1 MTTAASVYA
10 SGLVKTFGELRAVDG
25 IDLAVRQG
33 EIFGVLG
40 PNGAGK
46 TTMLRMLATLLPIDA
61 GQARV
66 FGVDVAREPH
76 RVRQLIGVTGQYA
89 SVDEDLTATENL
101 WLFGRL
107 QGLRSAEARATARGL
122 LAQFGLEEAADKPI
136 SQFSGGMR
144 RRLDLAASL
153 ITRPPLIFLDEPT
166 TGLDPRT
173 RGEMWDTIRGLAT
186 DGCTIMLTTQYLDEA
201 DQLADRVA
209 VIDRG
214 RKVAEGTPDELK
226 SSVGDST
233 LQLQLAE
240 NADQDLARQVA
251 WRVVGREPV
260 LTPESGRMNVPLDTA
275 DGAADVLIGLRQAGL
290 TITAVSVAM
299 PTLDEVFLA
308 LTGHGTGDAGQPGQT
323 DARRALPGGPMSTAT
338 AGRPPG
344 VRARR
349 PVVDPAAAVA
359 RARPHTS
366 VGETVSQTLSMA
378 WRALKKMRRNPE
390 QFFDVTLQPLL
401 FTAMFA
407 YIFGGAISGNV
418 SSYLPLLIPGIVA
431 QTVLTTCMSTGVQ
444 LREDMDKGVSDRFKS
459 LPIARIAPLAGPMI
473 ADLVRYV
480 IAAGL
485 TFVMGTVIGYRPG
498 GGVPGVLGAILLAV
512 FTGWAIAWIFTFTG
526 TIARNARSVQG
537 FSMLILFP
545 LTFLSNA
552 FVPVRTLPGALAAF
566 VKVNP
571 VSHLVSAARDLANH
585 GMISSEVGWTLLAGA
600 AVIVIFAPLS
610 VYSYKRHI

>member
-1 MTTAASVYA
+1 MTTVASVYA
-10 SGLVKTFGELRAVDG
+10 NGLVKTFGELRAVDG
-25 IDLAVRQG
+25 IDLEVRQG

-76 RVRQLIGVTGQYA
+76 RVRQLVGVTGQYA

-107 QGLRSAEARATARGL
+107 QGLRSAEARATALGL

-173 RGEMWDTIRGLAT
+173 RGEMWDTIRGLVA

-214 RKVAEGTPDELK
+214 RKVAEGSPDELK
-226 SSVGDST
+226 TSVGDST

-240 NADQDLARQVA
+240 SADQDLARQVV

-260 LTPESGRMNVPLDTA
+260 LTPESGRMNVSLDTA

-290 TITAVSVAM
+290 TITAVSVAR

-308 LTGHGTGDAGQPGQT
+308 LTGHGTGDAGQPDQT
-323 DARRALPGGPMSTAT
+323 ERDEPFLE
-338 AGRPPG
+338 
-344 VRARR
+344 VR
-349 PVVDPAAAVA
+349 
-359 RARPHTS
+359 
-366 VGETVSQTLSMA
+366 
-378 WRALKKMRRNPE
+378 
-390 QFFDVTLQPLL
+390 
-401 FTAMFA
+401 
-407 YIFGGAISGNV
+407 
-418 SSYLPLLIPGIVA
+418 
-431 QTVLTTCMSTGVQ
+431 
-444 LREDMDKGVSDRFKS
+444 
-459 LPIARIAPLAGPMI
+459 
-473 ADLVRYV
+473 
-480 IAAGL
+480 
-485 TFVMGTVIGYRPG
+485 
-498 GGVPGVLGAILLAV
+498 
-512 FTGWAIAWIFTFTG
+512 
-526 TIARNARSVQG
+526 
-537 FSMLILFP
+537 
-545 LTFLSNA
+545 
-552 FVPVRTLPGALAAF
+552 
-566 VKVNP
+566 
-571 VSHLVSAARDLANH
+571 
-585 GMISSEVGWTLLAGA
+585 
-600 AVIVIFAPLS
+600 
-610 VYSYKRHI
+610 